1 MVFPISK
8 KNHSGDTSTLSWKT
22 MRKWTVRIES
32 FIFCCCRPL
41 NSQNEAQEVSEKL
54 KNCRWEHQKCVSRDL
69 SAAATV
75 IDPLKLLLALT
86 GTQNLGGIPPTHQ
99 HLQKLPGPHEC
110 KYWGRRKLNRPVRR
124 LDRYGQNLFSGWSPK
139 NLQFYVLNYENVTCH
154 LTGISRGMTHS

>member
-1 MVFPISK
+1 
-8 KNHSGDTSTLSWKT
+8 

-86 GTQNLGGIPPTHQ
+86 GTQNLSDIPATAAQSPPGPPPTNT
-99 HLQKLPGPHEC
+99 C
-110 KYWGRRKLNRPVRR
+110 KSFLAPNFLEFQNVNNGGDESFVASRPVRR

-139 NLQFYVLNYENVTCH
+139 NLQFYVLNYENVT
-154 LTGISRGMTHS
+154 